1 MKSSFVG
8 KIITFVGV
16 LVALFYF
23 GYTIL
28 DYLVDPLTTTIAYQ
42 YRSDDAVT
50 VSGYLVRQ
58 EQVLAG
64 GGDLVYVTR
73 SEGEK
78 VSAGGSV
85 AVQYH
90 SQEALDQA
98 QQLQRLEEQLE
109 QLEFAHS
116 VSSGSQEVLKLDSN
130 IMDSIFALRGKA
142 AAGDV
147 SGLDTQTASLRA
159 MILKRDYT
167 YSGMGESSQMEEQ
180 IDQLEG
186 QIRSLRSSAKSSS
199 SRITTTVSGIFSS
212 LVDGY
217 ETVLTPEVLET
228 LTPSSLRSI
237 QPAQGTQNAVG
248 KIITGNKWYY
258 ATTMRTSDIEKMSE
272 GDTVT
277 LRFVNGLEK
286 DLEMTVYHMGEEEN
300 GQRIVVLSSDEYLS
314 NTTLLRH
321 QNAQVIYQSYS
332 GIRVP
337 KGALRVVTETL
348 TNEDGSESTV
358 SVTGV
363 YCRMGLTARLKPVTV
378 LYQGEDYYLVEPNTD
393 QLTGMSETQKESRIL
408 RSGDEIIIS
417 ANDLY
422 DGKVIGE

>member
-1 MKSSFVG
+1 MKGSFVG

-28 DYLVDPLTTTIAYQ
+28 TYLVDPLTTTIAYQ

-58 EQVLAG
+58 EQVIAG
-64 GGDLVYVTR
+64 TGDLVYVTR

-85 AVQYH
+85 AVLFR

-109 QLEFAHS
+109 QLEFAQS
-116 VSSGSQEVLKLDSN
+116 VSSGSQEVLKLDDN
-130 IMDSIFALRGKA
+130 IMDAIFALRASA
-142 AAGDV
+142 ASGDV
-147 SGLDTQTASLRA
+147 SDLGTQTSSLRA

-167 YSGMGESSQMEEQ
+167 YSGMGEGSQMEEQ
-180 IDQLEG
+180 IAQLEE
-186 QIRSLRSSAKSSS
+186 QIRSLRSSAQSGS
-199 SRITTTVSGIFSS
+199 SRVTTTVSGIFSA

-217 ETVLTPEVLET
+217 ESVLTPEMLET
-228 LTPSSLRSI
+228 LTPSSLRAI
-237 QPAQGTQNAVG
+237 QSAQTDVNAVG
-248 KIITGNKWYY
+248 KIITGNTWYY
-258 ATTMRTSDIEKMSE
+258 ATTMRTGDIEKMEE

-286 DLEMTVYHMGEEEN
+286 DLEMTVYLMGAEEN
-300 GQRIVVLSSDEYLS
+300 GQQIVVLSSDEYLS

-337 KGALRVVTETL
+337 KGALRVGTETL
-348 TNEDGSESTV
+348 VGEDGDETTV

-363 YCRMGLTARLKPVTV
+363 YCRMGLVARLKPVTV
-378 LYQGEDYYLVEPNTD
+378 LYQGEDYYLVEPATD
-393 QLTGMSETQKESRIL
+393 QLTGLSETQKESRIL